1 MSDADTSANGRRIP
15 WWYPRHNA
23 QEADEEADDVP
34 EELEA
39 EVAAALRAECQ
50 L

>member
-1 MSDADTSANGRRIP
+1 MSDADTSANGWRIP
-15 WWYPRHNA
+15 WWAPRRKW

-39 EVAAALRAECQ
+39 EVAVALRAECQ